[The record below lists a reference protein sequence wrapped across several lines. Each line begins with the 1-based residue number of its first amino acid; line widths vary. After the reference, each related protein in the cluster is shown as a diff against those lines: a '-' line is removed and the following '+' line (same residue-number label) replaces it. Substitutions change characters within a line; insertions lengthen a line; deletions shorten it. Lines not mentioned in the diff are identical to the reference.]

1 MDILKN
7 KQYYL
12 QSFFAVLFIVTAFY
26 SFSQDSNQDYRLAI
40 NYYNN
45 ADFQKAVL
53 YFEKLASSKSKKDIY
68 NPYRI
73 SLIETNN
80 LKEAEK
86 LVKKQLKKYPNKYHF
101 LIDLG
106 KIYELYNK
114 KEKAQGYYVQAL
126 KKINQQ
132 STHQQIQNLA
142 TAYEKE
148 GMIDFAL
155 QVYELG
161 NKYNSNKLIYNQ
173 KIAAIYNRKGET
185 QQMIKTYLELIDQS
199 NGYLAVVQR
208 NLSSSIDLLN
218 DSKNRLILKNELL
231 RKSQKQPNNIV
242 YNELLAWYFSSVND
256 FNSAYIQIKSIDKKT
271 NAQGAKLLEFAQSCY
286 VNESYEVALKCY
298 QDIITKFPQK
308 QIAAKAKAKKLKTL
322 KAKLVSGVN
331 ITREQLIL
339 LKENYTRAIDE
350 IKTYFNSYESDK
362 RYIDA
367 VRGLAD
373 LEAYYLHDY
382 SSAEY
387 HLQRLLRSPGIS
399 KPLKGEI
406 KIELAEVLVLK
417 GELWDASLLFMQ
429 VEKQFKEDRIGHLAK
444 FKNAKVYYY
453 TGEYDWCQA
462 QLDVL
467 KASTSKLIANDAMDL
482 SLLITDNYNLDT
494 STITM
499 DLFAQADLCIL
510 QHNYL
515 EAESLYDSIN
525 SINGYHTLNDDV
537 LLKKANIAI
546 KQENFEKAI
555 LLLTELIA
563 DYGDDILADNAL
575 FLLGNIYEHHLY
587 DLDKAKEAY
596 KTILFNHK
604 GSLFV
609 VEARKRYR
617 KLSGSKPE
625 KINTDT

>member
-1 MDILKN
+1 MMSLKHLMHLF
-7 KQYYL
+7 Q
-12 QSFFAVLFIVTAFY
+12 VL
-26 SFSQDSNQDYRLAI
+26 
-40 NYYNN
+40 
-45 ADFQKAVL
+45 
-53 YFEKLASSKSKKDIY
+53 
-68 NPYRI
+68 
-73 SLIETNN
+73 
-80 LKEAEK
+80 
-86 LVKKQLKKYPNKYHF
+86 
-101 LIDLG
+101 
-106 KIYELYNK
+106 
-114 KEKAQGYYVQAL
+114 
-126 KKINQQ
+126 
-132 STHQQIQNLA
+132 
-142 TAYEKE
+142 
-148 GMIDFAL
+148 
-155 QVYELG
+155 
-161 NKYNSNKLIYNQ
+161 
-173 KIAAIYNRKGET
+173 
-185 QQMIKTYLELIDQS
+185 
-199 NGYLAVVQR
+199 
-208 NLSSSIDLLN
+208 
-218 DSKNRLILKNELL
+218 
-231 RKSQKQPNNIV
+231 
-242 YNELLAWYFSSVND
+242 
-256 FNSAYIQIKSIDKKT
+256 
-271 NAQGAKLLEFAQSCY
+271 
-286 VNESYEVALKCY
+286 
-298 QDIITKFPQK
+298 
-308 QIAAKAKAKKLKTL
+308 
-322 KAKLVSGVN
+322 
-331 ITREQLIL
+331 LIL
-339 LKENYTRAIDE
+339 L
-350 IKTYFNSYESDK
+350 
-362 RYIDA
+362 
-367 VRGLAD
+367 RGLAD

-387 HLQRLLRSPGIS
+387 HLQRLLRCPGIS

-406 KIELAEVLVLK
+406 KIELADVLVLK